1 MLRGRPVV
9 FAPGAKQAPARIE
22 PGQSLCYNS
31 DVVLKT
37 QRCGPAA
44 APGGG
49 YAVIKKQDR
58 LVITFFTTT
67 DAMAMEHLCRA
78 RQADGR
84 MIPVPRSISAG
95 CGLAWCAAPESEKN
109 LRALMESEGIRFQ
122 GVYRC
127 LV

>member
-1 MLRGRPVV
+1 ME
-9 FAPGAKQAPARIE
+9 ARIQQIPAPIE
-22 PGQSLCYNS
+22 PKQSLCYNI
-31 DVVLKT
+31 DVVLKI

-49 YAVIKKQDR
+49 YGLIRKQDR

-67 DAMAMEHLCRA
+67 DAMAMEHLCRE

-84 MIPVPRSISAG
+84 IIPVPRSITAG
-95 CGLAWCAAPESEKN
+95 CGLAWCAAPESEKP